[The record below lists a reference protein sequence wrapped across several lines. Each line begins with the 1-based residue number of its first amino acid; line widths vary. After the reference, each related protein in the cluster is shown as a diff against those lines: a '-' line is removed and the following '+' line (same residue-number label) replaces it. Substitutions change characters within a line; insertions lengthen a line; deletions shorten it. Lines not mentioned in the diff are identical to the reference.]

1 MAKNKKKIVQRVTVQ
16 SPPVIDG
23 EDITAAVNNALDF
36 ALSCESVERGF
47 YNANA
52 LHILNL
58 TIRADSCQYTLDVG
72 KNLWLNKGRWSRL
85 VKEYI
90 VKEKMDIFIEQCR
103 GIILGAA
110 PLGAI
115 PGFSFSDPQR
125 SVIKHRW
132 GGCLMGATFAGGKK
146 LQSTLTFYSRTSY
159 IGYMGFLDAAIAHVI
174 ARKIT
179 EETSMSVDDIKF
191 TWHIASQQMHYFKI
205 IPYMLSRPDLFK
217 HLQYLEKHRDKIPTG
232 TSAWKQIARFYCR
245 ICDDYDRYGKEMID
259 KEPYGPLKRIKRR
272 WMEHMK
278 YSHKEPPPSLPVN
291 QLDFEKAASDPSYE
305 MIINSEKYP
314 GKYFGKNKD
323 KVKNSKSKIS
333 KIDAD
338 YDDDLD

>member
-1 MAKNKKKIVQRVTVQ
+1 MIKVKVKKKVVQKTASQ
-16 SPPVIDG
+16 SPPIIEGVDMT
-23 EDITAAVNNALDF
+23 DAMNKALDF

-58 TIRADSCQYTLDVG
+58 TIRAGSCRYAMDVG

-115 PGFSFSDPQR
+115 PGFAFADPQR

-146 LQSTLTFYSRTSY
+146 LESTLTFYSRTSY

-179 EETSMSVDDIKF
+179 EGTNLTIDDIKF
-191 TWHIASQQMHYFKI
+191 TWYIASQQMHYFKI
-205 IPYMLSRPDLFK
+205 IPYMLSQPRLFK
-217 HLQYLEKHRDKIPTG
+217 HLQHLEKHRDEIPTG

-245 ICDDYDRYGKEMID
+245 ICDDYVKYGNGMVD

-272 WMEHMK
+272 WLEHMK
-278 YSHKEPPPSLPVN
+278 HSHKEPPPSLPVN

-323 KVKNSKSKIS
+323 KVKNHKAK
-333 KIDAD
+333 
-338 YDDDLD
+338 